1 MYYQNV
7 RGLRTKTHNFYCNL
21 ANSNYDIIIL
31 TETWLKDNISNSEL
45 FDGRY
50 IVYRRDRSVS
60 RFQRKSDGGGV
71 LIAVSNRF
79 GSCRMYNWESECED
93 LWVTVTIP
101 NTKPLVT
108 LTLCAVYLSPPVQRP
123 ALEHFVGNCHSV
135 LEENNSRNVCLI
147 GDFNQGNIRWNSS
160 GMEPTPQLSN
170 LNQYFVDFTS
180 VSNLNQF
187 NKVLNSKDRLLDLVL
202 TDLAT
207 CSVEEAV
214 DILST
219 VDPLHPPISI
229 VIPTHIEP
237 HLRSNLIQKRN
248 FYKANYTDI
257 NEYLSQIDWDDLLS
271 VEADVNKMTD
281 TFYEVIGETI
291 AKYIPMQR
299 PRHNKFPPWFSSDLI
314 RRLREKEN
322 VLAKACYRTYLSNHG
337 FLGGRSTCT
346 NLVSFTEDL
355 AESMD
360 ANKEI
365 DVVYTDFSKGFDR
378 VPHNTL
384 VAKLS
389 SCGFFGSMLDW
400 LRSYLEERKFYVVVN
415 GFASSTH
422 DVTTGV
428 PQGSHLGPVLFNIFV
443 NDLPYRFRFSSPYLF
458 ADDLKL
464 SKTIESMDDAVL
476 LQKDIDSLSKW
487 CDMNGMELNVKKCS
501 FIKFTIKTNVL
512 PTKYSVNGINLE
524 EVQVIRDLGVLMD
537 SKLTF
542 VPHIDHTIKK
552 ASRAMGFLMRNAREF
567 KHNSTKNLLYNS
579 LVRSTLEY
587 ARSKRNLPGI
597 SRALWVDPRDRS
609 HTMKDWLFLKWKN

>member
-7 RGLRTKTHNFYCNL
+7 RGLRTKTHSFYCNL

-147 GDFNQGNIRWNSS
+147 GDFNQGKISWNSS

-170 LNQYFVDFTS
+170 LNQYFVDFTT

-187 NKVLNSKDRLLDLVL
+187 NKVLNSKNRLLDLVL

-229 VIPTHIEP
+229 VIPTHNEP

-248 FYKANYTDI
+248 FYRANYTDI

-281 TFYEVIGETI
+281 TFYEVIADTI
-291 AKYIPMQR
+291 AKFVPMQR

-322 VLAKACYRTYLSNHG
+322 VLAKACYKTYLSN
-337 FLGGRSTCT
+337 
-346 NLVSFTEDL
+346 
-355 AESMD
+355 
-360 ANKEI
+360 
-365 DVVYTDFSKGFDR
+365 
-378 VPHNTL
+378 
-384 VAKLS
+384 LS

-443 NDLPYRFRFSSPYLF
+443 NDLPFRFRFSSPYLF

-476 LQKDIDSLSKW
+476 LQKDIDSLSEW

-501 FIKFTIKTNVL
+501 FIKFTRKTNVL

-579 LVRSTLEY
+579 LVRSTL
-587 ARSKRNLPGI
+587 
-597 SRALWVDPRDRS
+597 DPMGQQSDTTGES
-609 HTMKDWLFLKWKN
+609 SDAGPTA